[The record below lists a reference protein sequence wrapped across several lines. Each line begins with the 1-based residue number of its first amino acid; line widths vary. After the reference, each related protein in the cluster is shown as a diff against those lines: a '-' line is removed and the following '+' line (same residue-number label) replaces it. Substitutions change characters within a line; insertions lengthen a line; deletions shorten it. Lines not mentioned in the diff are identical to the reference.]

1 MSLLETN
8 KSPLR
13 QTAHDR
19 ALEFPCGTSRCFLS
33 AVDAVAKHLCYHFIS
48 AKKVDLKTV
57 RLLLCASFCVDAA
70 DVRFGIGVRA
80 SSHEDQLTR
89 S

>member
-1 MSLLETN
+1 
-8 KSPLR
+8 
-13 QTAHDR
+13 
-19 ALEFPCGTSRCFLS
+19 
-33 AVDAVAKHLCYHFIS
+33 
-48 AKKVDLKTV
+48 V

-80 SSHEDQLTR
+80 SSHEDELTR